1 MSNQAKP
8 APTTPTSQTGRSS
21 MTTGTGQPGH
31 MAIPHERIA
40 KRAYEKWCKRGCP
53 HGTHHQDWYEA
64 ESELRAEMTGQ
75 SVGHTGQPMP
85 SMQQPTA
92 ARPAQQPA
100 AMPQKPVQRR

>member
-21 MTTGTGQPGH
+21 MTSGGQAGH
-31 MAIPHERIA
+31 VTIPHDRIA

-53 HGTHHQDWYEA
+53 HGTHQQDWYEA
-64 ESELRAEMTGQ
+64 EAELRAEMTGQ
-75 SVGHTGQPMP
+75 SVGHVSP
-85 SMQQPTA
+85 SMPQPTA
-92 ARPAQQPA
+92 SRPMQQPA